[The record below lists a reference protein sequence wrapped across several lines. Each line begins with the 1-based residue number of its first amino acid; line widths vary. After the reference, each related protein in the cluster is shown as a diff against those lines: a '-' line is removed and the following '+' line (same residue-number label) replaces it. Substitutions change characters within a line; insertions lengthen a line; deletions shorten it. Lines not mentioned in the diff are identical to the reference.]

1 MRVFLFAL
9 LVFGFASCSSG
20 DKAEKPFNELCPVMG
35 EKVNPKVKTVSYAGK
50 TYGFCCSGCDKKF
63 AADPAKYAANLSAD
77 GKVFVGQK
85 ASSTH

>member
-35 EKVNPKVKTVSYAGK
+35 EKVNPKVKTVSYTGK

-63 AADPAKYAANLSAD
+63 AADPAKYAANLSED

-85 ASSTH
+85 APLTH

>member
-50 TYGFCCSGCDKKF
+50 ITAF
-63 AADPAKYAANLSAD
+63 AAAVATRSLPLTQQNMLQTLVQTARCL
-77 GKVFVGQK
+77 
-85 ASSTH
+85 